1 MRIIRKTPLAKNR
14 KLGISAFVLP
24 VLLATVFLLPGC
36 NMFNKPLSDFLEY
49 WTDVAQISR
58 HSFDGSYPE
67 TDGLTNLPAG
77 ADRVITCY
85 VINPQNYVL
94 TPSATFAS
102 GSLTQGSDYS
112 IEQDASDRTVL
123 CLTLKDSYLQS
134 LDGTGTGISP
144 TVSITEPNSGR
155 NFGSYSVPLRVNS
168 APDGVKSPV
177 VLRSGSSPETYILCF
192 NMPDATK
199 ANGDIETISV
209 DGNSFNRTY
218 TVDMQNGTISGTGT
232 IYTTKNAS
240 WQPVV
245 NGAADFIG
253 DESNRFVG
261 INTGIPLSGDT
272 VSFTVTTHDSYGLST
287 SVEAGATA
295 SKLELP
301 TSNPSSGSIL
311 QVGNSVTIRHPA
323 SSGVNRTL
331 DVHVT
336 DGNLS
341 NVDIQTGNSDVTVTF
356 KASGTYTLS
365 AVAKMTG
372 AADSEEVTF
381 TYTVRASAVYV
392 SEDGDDGASGT
403 EDKPVE
409 TLQRAI
415 KLLDEAQFTKGEI
428 VVTGTVATEE
438 VIISTSDGTTGSVT
452 TLMVRGGAAGAKL
465 ENTDGR
471 VFTIGTGGT
480 LTLGENI
487 TLTGTVTDD
496 KGGAVYVDGGT
507 FTMERGSKITG
518 SSATDNGGA
527 VYVAGGGEFN
537 MNDGS
542 KITGSSATDTMSYG
556 GAVFIF
562 NGTFNMN
569 GGVIGGTGDEKN
581 TAVCGGGVYV
591 FTDGIFNM
599 SGNAQIQGNEAT
611 GKGTIDGGGGVYVI
625 NGGNF
630 TMSGGTIGG
639 DGENDANTAQYGGG
653 VFVSSKGTFNMS
665 GTATIKGNN
674 SSTHGGG
681 VYVGSTGTFTV
692 GGTPIITDNTANS
705 NDNNNDNN
713 NVYLYSGKTIT
724 IGDDFTGGSIGV
736 MAAAMCEGTAVQIT
750 DKNVNNAASIF
761 TSDVE
766 GYRIEENVNVSSG
779 GTAVFLSDT
788 ETSYS
793 TGGNGGVSLGDFN
806 DAFKAIEST
815 GGDITVFK
823 PVEITEPT
831 TIFPSSGVTIDIT
844 ASGATTVFDVQDG
857 GSLTLVGEDSGT
869 VIIKGDQSVSYENDK
884 DYSLINV
891 SGGMMSIGKNTE
903 IRDNKAGR
911 GVTVTDGMLIMTG
924 GSITENGGGKADGG
938 GVFVS
943 GPTASFEMSGG
954 EISKNSPKGGGS
966 NRQGGGVCVYGGA
979 VFTLS
984 RDAVIC
990 GNSAQDGGAVCVKD
1004 GPSEDKKSTFNMKGG
1019 TIRDNNSVGAGA
1031 VYIRAATA
1039 IMNMTG
1045 GIITDNTATLSGFAG
1060 GIYIQNGTFDG
1071 TGAQNASVTG
1081 NTIGG
1086 GKSKDISKT
1095 DSSIYIQG
1103 TVEVG
1108 YGPSITP

>member
-123 CLTLKDSYLQS
+123 RLTLNDSYLQS

-336 DGNLS
+336 DGNSS
-341 NVDIQTGNSDVTVTF
+341 NVNIQTGNSDVTVTF

-415 KLLDEAQFTKGEI
+415 KLLDEAQFTEGEI

-438 VIISTSDGTTGSVT
+438 VIISTLNGTTGSVT

-471 VFTIGTGGT
+471 VFTIGTGGI

-487 TLTGTVTDD
+487 TLTGINDNDT
-496 KGGAVYVDGGT
+496 GGAVYITDDGNVTMGSGSKITRSTASLGGGVYVNGGT
-507 FTMERGSKITG
+507 FTMESGSEITG
-518 SSATDNGGA
+518 STASLGGGVYVSTGGTFTMKGGTILGQGNKKEIYSANTFIMTGSPTITDCTVTLEQGAHIDVQGLSTDAALTNLQISPAAYTAGEVLLEHATDIAICKKFVLDSPPADGIWWIGPENGNGVLKTIEGTYDESTNTITVPTMPGSKDELQNTVNGSAESGVKVEITGDGNVTVDSTVSVPGGADVAIKPGSGSVNINAPGDTTAFNVSGGELTLGGGGGTVTVDGGEETDRNGSKSLITVGTGGTLNITTGATIQNNKMSSGNGGGIAVSGGGTVNMDGGSIVGCESNTRAGGIYITGTGSSFVMSSGSISSCYQHSSSSGDGGGAVGVYDGGSFTLKGDAQILGNQARRGGGVMVWSASFTMDGGVIGGSSEAEGNIAWGSSSDFGGGA
-527 VYVAGGGEFN
+527 VYVRDN
-537 MNDGS
+537 S
-542 KITGSSATDTMSYG
+542 
-556 GAVFIF
+556 
-562 NGTFNMN
+562 TFLL
-569 GGVIGGTGDEKN
+569 KR
-581 TAVCGGGVYV
+581 
-591 FTDGIFNM
+591 
-599 SGNAQIQGNEAT
+599 
-611 GKGTIDGGGGVYVI
+611 GTISQ
-625 NGGNF
+625 NK
-630 TMSGGTIGG
+630 TTRG
-639 DGENDANTAQYGGG
+639 D
-653 VFVSSKGTFNMS
+653 
-665 GTATIKGNN
+665 
-674 SSTHGGG
+674 THGGG
-681 VYVGSTGTFTV
+681 IRVISGTFRYISCTFS
-692 GGTPIITDNTANS
+692 GNTAN
-705 NDNNNDNN
+705 
-713 NVYLYSGKTIT
+713 
-724 IGDDFTGGSIGV
+724 
-736 MAAAMCEGTAVQIT
+736 
-750 DKNVNNAASIF
+750 
-761 TSDVE
+761 
-766 GYRIEENVNVSSG
+766 
-779 GTAVFLSDT
+779 
-788 ETSYS
+788 
-793 TGGNGGVSLGDFN
+793 
-806 DAFKAIEST
+806 
-815 GGDITVFK
+815 
-823 PVEITEPT
+823 
-831 TIFPSSGVTIDIT
+831 
-844 ASGATTVFDVQDG
+844 
-857 GSLTLVGEDSGT
+857 
-869 VIIKGDQSVSYENDK
+869 
-884 DYSLINV
+884 
-891 SGGMMSIGKNTE
+891 
-903 IRDNKAGR
+903 GR
-911 GVTVTDGMLIMTG
+911 GPDVFINAGVLYAT
-924 GSITENGGGKADGG
+924 TENGTPQAL
-938 GVFVS
+938 
-943 GPTASFEMSGG
+943 PANIE
-954 EISKNSPKGGGS
+954 
-966 NRQGGGVCVYGGA
+966 
-979 VFTLS
+979 
-984 RDAVIC
+984 
-990 GNSAQDGGAVCVKD
+990 
-1004 GPSEDKKSTFNMKGG
+1004 
-1019 TIRDNNSVGAGA
+1019 SV
-1031 VYIRAATA
+1031 
-1039 IMNMTG
+1039 
-1045 GIITDNTATLSGFAG
+1045 DDL
-1060 GIYIQNGTFDG
+1060 
-1071 TGAQNASVTG
+1071 
-1081 NTIGG
+1081 
-1086 GKSKDISKT
+1086 
-1095 DSSIYIQG
+1095 
-1103 TVEVG
+1103 
-1108 YGPSITP
+1108 

>member
-14 KLGISAFVLP
+14 KLGISTFVLP

-123 CLTLKDSYLQS
+123 RLTLNDSYLQS

-415 KLLDEAQFTKGEI
+415 KLLDEAQFTEGEI
-428 VVTGTVATEE
+428 VVTGTVQTGE
-438 VIISTSDGTTGSVT
+438 VKIDTSDGTTESLK
-452 TLMVRGGAAGAKL
+452 TLTVRGSTDGGTL
-465 ENTDGR
+465 ENKNGR
-471 VFTIGTGGT
+471 VFTIGSGGS

-487 TLTGTVTDD
+487 TLTGINDNDT
-496 KGGAVYVDGGT
+496 GGAVYITDGGNVTMGSGSEITGSTASLGGGVYVSTGGT
-507 FTMERGSKITG
+507 FTMESGSEITG
-518 SSATDNGGA
+518 
-527 VYVAGGGEFN
+527 
-537 MNDGS
+537 
-542 KITGSSATDTMSYG
+542 
-556 GAVFIF
+556 
-562 NGTFNMN
+562 
-569 GGVIGGTGDEKN
+569 N
-581 TAVCGGGVYV
+581 TASLGGGVYV
-591 FTDGIFNM
+591 DSNGEFTMEGGTIGGTEAN
-599 SGNAQIQGNEAT
+599 SANEA
-611 GKGTIDGGGGVYVI
+611 DLGGGVYV
-625 NGGNF
+625 N
-630 TMSGGTIGG
+630 
-639 DGENDANTAQYGGG
+639 
-653 VFVSSKGTFNMS
+653 
-665 GTATIKGNN
+665 
-674 SSTHGGG
+674 
-681 VYVGSTGTFTV
+681 GTFTV
-692 GGTPIITDNTANS
+692 NGNGTPVITGNSSNTATNG
-705 NDNNNDNN
+705 N
-713 NVYLYSGKTIT
+713 NVYLPSGKTIT
-724 IGDDFTGGSIGV
+724 IGVDGLTGGEIGV
-736 MAAAMCEGTAVQIT
+736 TVGNMNNDTKILSAVQS
-750 DKNVNNAASIF
+750 AEQCRIF
-761 TSDVE
+761 KLSEAIQEKTIW
-766 GYRIEENVNVSSG
+766 RIEYNSEGSSG
-779 GTAVFLSDT
+779 ILKSTTATSVNGNVATVSDAISN
-788 ETSYS
+788 EDLQDWMEASA
-793 TGGNGGVSLGDFN
+793 GAGV
-806 DAFKAIEST
+806 E
-815 GGDITVFK
+815 
-823 PVEITEPT
+823 VEITGGMDIDINSTVSVPD
-831 TIFPSSGVTIDIT
+831 GANVTIKPDTGSTVNIN
-844 ASGATTVFDVQDG
+844 ADGATTVFDVQDG
-857 GSLTLVGEDSGT
+857 GSLTLGGGDGVVNVTGDPTASSPASAEDEKTLVNISCGGT
-869 VIIKGDQSVSYENDK
+869 VTIA
-884 DYSLINV
+884 
-891 SGGMMSIGKNTE
+891 
-903 IRDNKAGR
+903 DNANIQNNQAGR
-911 GVTVTDGMLIMTG
+911 GVTVTDGKLIMTG
-924 GSITENGGGKADGG
+924 GSIKGNTGGYYYGS
-938 GVFVS
+938 GVYVS
-943 GPTASFEMSGG
+943 GQDASFEMSGG
-954 EISKNSPKGGGS
+954 EISNNQLILGKKEFRQGTGVLVCNGATFTLSNNGKIIDNRGYEGVGVCVKETASFTMNGGEISGNKGDGTSGGVYLVSSSIMNMNGGTIKNNSANDVGVHTG
-966 NRQGGGVCVYGGA
+966 GGGVFIGSGCTFTGSSDPNTTASITGNTGNTVNGTKVDVY
-979 VFTLS
+979 V
-984 RDAVIC
+984 
-990 GNSAQDGGAVCVKD
+990 QDGGNYNK
-1004 GPSEDKKSTFNMKGG
+1004 
-1019 TIRDNNSVGAGA
+1019 
-1031 VYIRAATA
+1031 
-1039 IMNMTG
+1039 
-1045 GIITDNTATLSGFAG
+1045 
-1060 GIYIQNGTFDG
+1060 
-1071 TGAQNASVTG
+1071 
-1081 NTIGG
+1081 
-1086 GKSKDISKT
+1086 
-1095 DSSIYIQG
+1095 G
-1103 TVEVG
+1103 TVEVDVKK
-1108 YGPSITP
+1108 P

>member
-123 CLTLKDSYLQS
+123 RLTLKDSYLQS

-336 DGNLS
+336 DGNSS
-341 NVDIQTGNSDVTVTF
+341 NVNIQTGNSDVTVTF
-356 KASGTYTLS
+356 NASGTYTLS

-415 KLLDEAQFTKGEI
+415 KLLDEAQFTEGEI

-438 VIISTSDGTTGSVT
+438 VIISTLNGTTGSVT
-452 TLMVRGGAAGAKL
+452 TLVVRGGAAGAKL

-480 LTLGENI
+480 LTLGGNI
-487 TLTGTVTDD
+487 TLTGINDNDT
-496 KGGAVYVDGGT
+496 GGAVYITDGGNV
-507 FTMERGSKITG
+507 TMESGSEITR
-518 SSATDNGGA
+518 S
-527 VYVAGGGEFN
+527 
-537 MNDGS
+537 
-542 KITGSSATDTMSYG
+542 
-556 GAVFIF
+556 
-562 NGTFNMN
+562 
-569 GGVIGGTGDEKN
+569 
-581 TAVCGGGVYV
+581 TASLGGGVYV
-591 FTDGIFNM
+591 
-599 SGNAQIQGNEAT
+599 ST
-611 GKGTIDGGGGVYVI
+611 GGT
-625 NGGNF
+625 F
-630 TMSGGTIGG
+630 TMSGGTIGK
-639 DGENDANTAQYGGG
+639 NDATNGGG
-653 VFVSSKGTFNMS
+653 D
-665 GTATIKGNN
+665 
-674 SSTHGGG
+674 
-681 VYVGSTGTFTV
+681 VYMDGGTFTMK
-692 GGTPIITDNTANS
+692 GGKILGQGSKFLTEIYSANTFAITGNPTITDCTVTLEQGAHIDVNGLNASDLS
-705 NDNNNDNN
+705 NVQLNLPDDYYQKNAVLLENAVSKDICDKFTLDNPPSNGVWWIGLDDSKTNGILRYINGTLSSDDSTVTVTTPPTDNAGLQDLVNDS
-713 NVYLYSGKTIT
+713 V
-724 IGDDFTGGSIGV
+724 DGGY
-736 MAAAMCEGTAVQIT
+736 
-750 DKNVNNAASIF
+750 K
-761 TSDVE
+761 
-766 GYRIEENVNVSSG
+766 
-779 GTAVFLSDT
+779 
-788 ETSYS
+788 
-793 TGGNGGVSLGDFN
+793 
-806 DAFKAIEST
+806 
-815 GGDITVFK
+815 
-823 PVEITEPT
+823 VEIT
-831 TIFPSSGVTIDIT
+831 GGGNVTVDST
-844 ASGATTVFDVQDG
+844 VSVPGGADVAIKPGNGNTVNINADGETTVFDVQEG
-857 GSLTLVGEDSGT
+857 G
-869 VIIKGDQSVSYENDK
+869 
-884 DYSLINV
+884 
-891 SGGMMSIGKNTE
+891 
-903 IRDNKAGR
+903 
-911 GVTVTDGMLIMTG
+911 
-924 GSITENGGGKADGG
+924 
-938 GVFVS
+938 
-943 GPTASFEMSGG
+943 
-954 EISKNSPKGGGS
+954 
-966 NRQGGGVCVYGGA
+966 
-979 VFTLS
+979 
-984 RDAVIC
+984 
-990 GNSAQDGGAVCVKD
+990 
-1004 GPSEDKKSTFNMKGG
+1004 
-1019 TIRDNNSVGAGA
+1019 
-1031 VYIRAATA
+1031 RAAA
-1039 IMNMTG
+1039 
-1045 GIITDNTATLSGFAG
+1045 
-1060 GIYIQNGTFDG
+1060 
-1071 TGAQNASVTG
+1071 
-1081 NTIGG
+1081 
-1086 GKSKDISKT
+1086 
-1095 DSSIYIQG
+1095 
-1103 TVEVG
+1103 
-1108 YGPSITP
+1108 

>member
-1 MRIIRKTPLAKNR
+1 
-14 KLGISAFVLP
+14 
-24 VLLATVFLLPGC
+24 
-36 NMFNKPLSDFLEY
+36 MFNKPLSDFLEY

-123 CLTLKDSYLQS
+123 RLTLNDSYLQS

-336 DGNLS
+336 DGNSS
-341 NVDIQTGNSDVTVTF
+341 NVNIQTGNSDVTVTF

-415 KLLDEAQFTKGEI
+415 KLLDEAQFTEGEI

-438 VIISTSDGTTGSVT
+438 VIISTLNGTTGSVT

-487 TLTGTVTDD
+487 TLTGINDNDT
-496 KGGAVYVDGGT
+496 GGAVYITDDGNVTMGSGSKITRSTASLGGGVYVNGGT
-507 FTMERGSKITG
+507 FTMESGSEITG
-518 SSATDNGGA
+518 S
-527 VYVAGGGEFN
+527 
-537 MNDGS
+537 
-542 KITGSSATDTMSYG
+542 
-556 GAVFIF
+556 
-562 NGTFNMN
+562 
-569 GGVIGGTGDEKN
+569 
-581 TAVCGGGVYV
+581 TASLGGGVYV
-591 FTDGIFNM
+591 
-599 SGNAQIQGNEAT
+599 ST
-611 GKGTIDGGGGVYVI
+611 GGT
-625 NGGNF
+625 F
-630 TMSGGTIGG
+630 TMKGGTIQG
-639 DGENDANTAQYGGG
+639 Q
-653 VFVSSKGTFNMS
+653 
-665 GTATIKGNN
+665 GNKKEIY
-674 SSTHGGG
+674 SAK
-681 VYVGSTGTFTV
+681 TFTITGKPTITKCTITLEQGAYIDV
-692 GGTPIITDNTANS
+692 NGLNASDLSNVQLNLPDDFYTENAVLLENAGTKDICGKFSLGNPPPTGVWWIGPENGNG
-705 NDNNNDNN
+705 
-713 NVYLYSGKTIT
+713 VLKTI
-724 IGDDFTGGSIGV
+724 
-736 MAAAMCEGTAVQIT
+736 EGTY
-750 DKNVNNAASIF
+750 D
-761 TSDVE
+761 
-766 GYRIEENVNVSSG
+766 
-779 GTAVFLSDT
+779 
-788 ETSYS
+788 
-793 TGGNGGVSLGDFN
+793 
-806 DAFKAIEST
+806 EST
-815 GGDITVFK
+815 NTITVPTMPGTK
-823 PVEITEPT
+823 DELQNTVNGSAESGVKVEITGGG
-831 TIFPSSGVTIDIT
+831 TITVDSTVSVPDGADVAIKPASGSSVDIT
-844 ASGATTVFDVQDG
+844 ASGKTTVFDVQAG
-857 GSLTLVGEDSGT
+857 GTLTLGGDDGVVAIIGDPGEQSPVYNDDSPL
-869 VIIKGDQSVSYENDK
+869 IK
-884 DYSLINV
+884 V
-891 SGGMMSIGKNTE
+891 SGGGTVDIGKNTE
-903 IRDNKAGR
+903 IKDNNAGR
-911 GVTVTDGMLIMTG
+911 GVTVSDGGILNMTG
-924 GSITENGGGKADGG
+924 GTISGNSGYNGGG
-938 GVFVS
+938 GVLIYGKNSKF
-943 GPTASFEMSGG
+943 TMSGG
-954 EISKNSPKGGGS
+954 KICDNKLVTNSSDSDP
-966 NRQGGGVCVYGGA
+966 RQGGGVCVFAGA

-984 RDAVIC
+984 GNAEIC
-990 GNSAQDGGAVCVKD
+990 DNSAQDGGAVCVKD
-1004 GPSEDKKSTFNMKGG
+1004 GLPDKKSTFNMYGG
-1019 TIRDNNSVGAGA
+1019 TIRDNSSIGVGA

-1039 IMNMTG
+1039 IMYMTG
-1045 GIITDNTATLSGFAG
+1045 GRITNNTATLSGFAG
-1060 GIYIQNGTFDG
+1060 GIYIQDGTFNG
-1071 TGAQNASVTG
+1071 TGAQNASVTS
-1081 NTIGG
+1081 NKIGG
-1086 GKSKDISKT
+1086 QNGTNNDISKT
-1095 DSSIYIQG
+1095 ESSTYIPG
-1103 TVEVG
+1103 NVTVGVG
-1108 YGPSITP
+1108 P

>member
-123 CLTLKDSYLQS
+123 RLTLNDSYLQS

-177 VLRSGSSPETYILCF
+177 VLLSGSSPETYILCF

-253 DESNRFVG
+253 DENSRFVG
-261 INTGIPLSGDT
+261 IDTGIPLSGDT

-311 QVGNSVTIRHPA
+311 QVGDSVTIRHPA
-323 SSGVNRTL
+323 SSGDNRIL

-336 DGNLS
+336 DGDSS
-341 NVDIQTGNSDVTVTF
+341 NVSIQTGNSDVTVTF

-365 AVAKMTG
+365 AQAKMTG

-381 TYTVRASAVYV
+381 TYTVRAAAVYV
-392 SEDGDDGASGT
+392 SEGGDDINPGT
-403 EDKPVE
+403 EDKPVK
-409 TLQRAI
+409 TLQKAI
-415 KLLDEAQFTKGEI
+415 ELLNEAHFTEGEI
-428 VVTGTVATEE
+428 VVTGAVATGE
-438 VIISTSDGTTGSVT
+438 VTINTLIGATGSVT
-452 TLMVRGGAAGAKL
+452 TLTVRGAAAGAKL

-496 KGGAVYVDGGT
+496 NGGAVYVDGGT

-581 TAVCGGGVYV
+581 TAVCGGGV
-591 FTDGIFNM
+591 
-599 SGNAQIQGNEAT
+599 
-611 GKGTIDGGGGVYVI
+611 
-625 NGGNF
+625 
-630 TMSGGTIGG
+630 
-639 DGENDANTAQYGGG
+639 
-653 VFVSSKGTFNMS
+653 FVSSKGTFNMS

-692 GGTPIITDNTANS
+692 GGTPTITDNTANS
-705 NDNNNDNN
+705 NDNN

-724 IGDDFTGGSIGV
+724 IGDDFTDGSIGV
-736 MAAAMCEGTAVQIT
+736 TAEEMKPGTAVQIT

-761 TSDVE
+761 TSDE
-766 GYRIEENVNVSSG
+766 KGYRIEENVNVSSG

-823 PVEITEPT
+823 TVEITEPT

-844 ASGATTVFDVQDG
+844 ASGATTVFEVQDG
-857 GSLTLVGEDSGT
+857 GSLTLGG
-869 VIIKGDQSVSYENDK
+869 GDGMV
-884 DYSLINV
+884 NV
-891 SGGMMSIGKNTE
+891 SGDPTASSPASAGDEKTLINISSGGTVTIA
-903 IRDNKAGR
+903 DNANIQNNQAGR
-911 GVTVTDGMLIMTG
+911 GVTVTDGKLIMTG
-924 GSITENGGGKADGG
+924 GSIKGNTGGYYYGS
-938 GVFVS
+938 GVYVS
-943 GPTASFEMSGG
+943 GQDASFEMSGG
-954 EISKNSPKGGGS
+954 EISNNQLILGKKEFRQGTGVLVCNGATFTLSNNGKIIDNRGYEGVGVCVKETASFTMNGGEISGNKGDGTSGGVYLVSSSIMNMNGGTIKNNSANDVGVHTG
-966 NRQGGGVCVYGGA
+966 GGGVFIGSGCTFTGSSDPNTTASITGNTGNTVNGTKVDVY
-979 VFTLS
+979 V
-984 RDAVIC
+984 
-990 GNSAQDGGAVCVKD
+990 QDGGNYNK
-1004 GPSEDKKSTFNMKGG
+1004 
-1019 TIRDNNSVGAGA
+1019 
-1031 VYIRAATA
+1031 
-1039 IMNMTG
+1039 
-1045 GIITDNTATLSGFAG
+1045 
-1060 GIYIQNGTFDG
+1060 
-1071 TGAQNASVTG
+1071 
-1081 NTIGG
+1081 
-1086 GKSKDISKT
+1086 
-1095 DSSIYIQG
+1095 G
-1103 TVEVG
+1103 TVEVDVKK
-1108 YGPSITP
+1108 P

>member
-123 CLTLKDSYLQS
+123 RLTLNDSYLQS

-311 QVGNSVTIRHPA
+311 QVGNSVTIRHPV

-336 DGNLS
+336 DGNSS
-341 NVDIQTGNSDVTVTF
+341 NVNIQTGNSDVTVTF

-415 KLLDEAQFTKGEI
+415 KLLDEAQFTEGEI

-438 VIISTSDGTTGSVT
+438 VIISTLNGTTGSVT

-471 VFTIGTGGT
+471 VFTIGTGGI

-487 TLTGTVTDD
+487 TLTGINDNDT
-496 KGGAVYVDGGT
+496 GGAVYITDDGNVTMGSGSKITRSTASLGGGVYVNGGT
-507 FTMERGSKITG
+507 FTMESGSEITG
-518 SSATDNGGA
+518 S
-527 VYVAGGGEFN
+527 
-537 MNDGS
+537 
-542 KITGSSATDTMSYG
+542 
-556 GAVFIF
+556 
-562 NGTFNMN
+562 
-569 GGVIGGTGDEKN
+569 
-581 TAVCGGGVYV
+581 TASLGGGVYV
-591 FTDGIFNM
+591 
-599 SGNAQIQGNEAT
+599 ST
-611 GKGTIDGGGGVYVI
+611 GGT
-625 NGGNF
+625 F
-630 TMSGGTIGG
+630 TMKGGTIQG
-639 DGENDANTAQYGGG
+639 Q
-653 VFVSSKGTFNMS
+653 
-665 GTATIKGNN
+665 GNKKEIY
-674 SSTHGGG
+674 SAK
-681 VYVGSTGTFTV
+681 TFTITGKPTITNCTITLEQGAYIDV
-692 GGTPIITDNTANS
+692 NGLNASDLSNVQLNLPDDFYTENAVLLENAGTKDICGKFSLGNPPPTGVWWIGPENGNG
-705 NDNNNDNN
+705 
-713 NVYLYSGKTIT
+713 VLKTI
-724 IGDDFTGGSIGV
+724 
-736 MAAAMCEGTAVQIT
+736 EGTY
-750 DKNVNNAASIF
+750 D
-761 TSDVE
+761 
-766 GYRIEENVNVSSG
+766 
-779 GTAVFLSDT
+779 
-788 ETSYS
+788 
-793 TGGNGGVSLGDFN
+793 
-806 DAFKAIEST
+806 EST
-815 GGDITVFK
+815 NTITVPTVPGTK
-823 PVEITEPT
+823 DELQNTVNGSAESGVKVEITGGG
-831 TIFPSSGVTIDIT
+831 TITVDSTVSVPG
-844 ASGATTVFDVQDG
+844 GADVAIKPGNGNTVNINADGKTTVFDVQHG
-857 GSLTLVGEDSGT
+857 GILTLGGGGGAVNVSGDPNASPPTDDGEE
-869 VIIKGDQSVSYENDK
+869 I
-884 DYSLINV
+884 SLINIS
-891 SGGMMSIGKNTE
+891 SGGTVTIADNAN
-903 IRDNKAGR
+903 IQNNKAGR
-911 GVTVTDGMLIMTG
+911 GVAVTYGTLIMTG
-924 GSITENGGGKADGG
+924 GSIKDNTGGYNYGS
-938 GVFVS
+938 GVYVS
-943 GPTASFEMSGG
+943 GQNASFEMSGG
-954 EISKNSPKGGGS
+954 EISGNTLKLNSDS
-966 NRQGGGVCVYGGA
+966 LRQGAGVMVCNGATFTLSNKGKIINNTGYEGVGVCVTA
-979 VFTLS
+979 
-984 RDAVIC
+984 R
-990 GNSAQDGGAVCVKD
+990 
-1004 GPSEDKKSTFNMKGG
+1004 STFNMEGG
-1019 TIRDNNSVGAGA
+1019 EISGNYGTGTSGG
-1031 VYIRAATA
+1031 VYVHGGV
-1039 IMNMTG
+1039 MNMTG
-1045 GIITDNTATLSGFAG
+1045 GVICDNKCEMPGAG
-1060 GIYIQNGTFDG
+1060 GVYIESTFNGAKDAVNAEIRDNYCSWNGSNGTGKDVYVKSGGVFEQGNVTVGDG
-1071 TGAQNASVTG
+1071 
-1081 NTIGG
+1081 
-1086 GKSKDISKT
+1086 
-1095 DSSIYIQG
+1095 
-1103 TVEVG
+1103 
-1108 YGPSITP
+1108 P

>member
-123 CLTLKDSYLQS
+123 RLTLNDSYLQS

-261 INTGIPLSGDT
+261 IDTGIPLSGDT

-311 QVGNSVTIRHPA
+311 KVGNSVTIRHPA

-336 DGNLS
+336 DGGED
-341 NVDIQTGNSDVTVTF
+341 NVTIVEGTPNAPEVTVTF
-356 KASGTYTLS
+356 NATGTYTLS

-415 KLLDEAQFTKGEI
+415 KLLDEAQFTEGEI

-438 VIISTSDGTTGSVT
+438 VIINTLNGTTGSVT

-487 TLTGTVTDD
+487 TLTGINDNDT
-496 KGGAVYVDGGT
+496 GGAVYITDGGNVTMESGSEITRSTASLGGGVYVSTGGT
-507 FTMERGSKITG
+507 FTMESGSEITG
-518 SSATDNGGA
+518 S
-527 VYVAGGGEFN
+527 
-537 MNDGS
+537 
-542 KITGSSATDTMSYG
+542 
-556 GAVFIF
+556 
-562 NGTFNMN
+562 
-569 GGVIGGTGDEKN
+569 
-581 TAVCGGGVYV
+581 TASLGGGVYV
-591 FTDGIFNM
+591 D
-599 SGNAQIQGNEAT
+599 S
-611 GKGTIDGGGGVYVI
+611 
-625 NGGNF
+625 NGEF
-630 TMSGGTIGG
+630 TMEGGTIGG
-639 DGENDANTAQYGGG
+639 TEANSANEADLGGG

-681 VYVGSTGTFTV
+681 VYFTGDGTFTV
-692 GGTPIITDNTANS
+692 SGRPDITENILDDSST
-705 NDNNNDNN
+705 N
-713 NVYLYSGKTIT
+713 NVTLADGKVIT
-724 IGDDFTGGSIGV
+724 IGSLTGGSIGV
-736 MAAAMCEGTAVQIT
+736 TAAAMVEGKAVQIT

-766 GYRIEENVNVSSG
+766 GYRIVGNVEVGETGS
-779 GTAVFLSDT
+779 TAVFLSDK

-793 TGGNGGVSLGDFN
+793 TDENGGVSLGDFEEVL
-806 DAFKAIEST
+806 AAIKIT

-823 PVEITEPT
+823 PVKIAGDNDM
-831 TIFPSSGVTIDIT
+831 TISTSTGAKINIT
-844 ASGATTVFDVQDG
+844 ASGETTVFDVQAG
-857 GSLTLVGEDSGT
+857 GSLTLGGENSGS
-869 VIIKGDQSVSYENDK
+869 VIITGDSSVGNPYNFDG
-884 DYSLINV
+884 DYSLITV
-891 SGGMMSIGKNTE
+891 SGGTVNIGENTE
-903 IRDNKAGR
+903 IKDNKAGR
-911 GVTVTDGMLIMTG
+911 GVNVTSGNLYMTG
-924 GSITENGGGKADGG
+924 GTISGNTGNTNGGGVLVNG
-938 GVFVS
+938 
-943 GPTASFEMSGG
+943 ASSNFIMSGG
-954 EISKNSPKGGGS
+954 EICNNKLEKNSTSDP
-966 NRQGGGVCVYGGA
+966 RQGGGVRVSGGA
-979 VFTLS
+979 TFTLEGDGKIYS
-984 RDAVIC
+984 NEAR
-990 GNSAQDGGAVCVKD
+990 DGGGVGVD
-1004 GPSEDKKSTFNMKGG
+1004 GSESTFIMKGG
-1019 TIRDNNSVGAGA
+1019 EIYENVATSYTFGGG
-1031 VYIRAATA
+1031 VYVQSSGK
-1039 IMNMTG
+1039 MYMSG
-1045 GIITDNTATLSGFAG
+1045 GKIYSNRTSGVYLSGSS
-1060 GIYIQNGTFDG
+1060 TFVGSSDADASISTH
-1071 TGAQNASVTG
+1071 TG
-1081 NTIGG
+1081 
-1086 GKSKDISKT
+1086 KDISYREGATVNLGNVKT
-1095 DSSIYIQG
+1095 ENPI
-1103 TVEVG
+1103 
-1108 YGPSITP
+1108 

>member
-1 MRIIRKTPLAKNR
+1 
-14 KLGISAFVLP
+14 
-24 VLLATVFLLPGC
+24 
-36 NMFNKPLSDFLEY
+36 
-49 WTDVAQISR
+49 
-58 HSFDGSYPE
+58 
-67 TDGLTNLPAG
+67 
-77 ADRVITCY
+77 
-85 VINPQNYVL
+85 
-94 TPSATFAS
+94 
-102 GSLTQGSDYS
+102 
-112 IEQDASDRTVL
+112 
-123 CLTLKDSYLQS
+123 
-134 LDGTGTGISP
+134 
-144 TVSITEPNSGR
+144 
-155 NFGSYSVPLRVNS
+155 
-168 APDGVKSPV
+168 
-177 VLRSGSSPETYILCF
+177 
-192 NMPDATK
+192 MPDATK

-336 DGNLS
+336 DGNSS
-341 NVDIQTGNSDVTVTF
+341 NVNIQTGNSDVTVTF

-415 KLLDEAQFTKGEI
+415 KLLDEAQFTEGEI

-438 VIISTSDGTTGSVT
+438 VIISTLNGTTGSVT
-452 TLMVRGGAAGAKL
+452 TLMVRGAAAGAKL

-496 KGGAVYVDGGT
+496 NGGAVYVDGGT

-581 TAVCGGGVYV
+581 TAVCGGGV
-591 FTDGIFNM
+591 
-599 SGNAQIQGNEAT
+599 
-611 GKGTIDGGGGVYVI
+611 
-625 NGGNF
+625 
-630 TMSGGTIGG
+630 
-639 DGENDANTAQYGGG
+639 
-653 VFVSSKGTFNMS
+653 FVSSKGTFNMS

-692 GGTPIITDNTANS
+692 GGTPTITDNTANS
-705 NDNNNDNN
+705 NDNN

-724 IGDDFTGGSIGV
+724 IGDDFTDGSIGV
-736 MAAAMCEGTAVQIT
+736 TAEEMKPGTAVQIT

-761 TSDVE
+761 TSDE
-766 GYRIEENVNVSSG
+766 KGYRIEENVNVSSG

-823 PVEITEPT
+823 TVEITEPT

-844 ASGATTVFDVQDG
+844 ASGATTVFEVQDG
-857 GSLTLVGEDSGT
+857 GSLTLGG
-869 VIIKGDQSVSYENDK
+869 GDGMV
-884 DYSLINV
+884 NV
-891 SGGMMSIGKNTE
+891 SGDPTASSPASAGDEKTLINISSGGTVTIA
-903 IRDNKAGR
+903 DNANIQNNQAGR
-911 GVTVTDGMLIMTG
+911 GVTVTDGKLIMTG
-924 GSITENGGGKADGG
+924 GSIKGNTGGYYYGS
-938 GVFVS
+938 GVYVS
-943 GPTASFEMSGG
+943 GQDASFEMSGG
-954 EISKNSPKGGGS
+954 EISNNQLILGKKEFRQGTGVLVCNGATFTLSNNGKIIDNRGYEGVGVCVKETASFTMNGGEISGNKGDGTSGGVYLVSSSIMNMNGGTIKNNSANDVGVHTG
-966 NRQGGGVCVYGGA
+966 GGGVFIGSGCTFTGSSDPNTTASITGNTGNTGNGTKVDVY
-979 VFTLS
+979 V
-984 RDAVIC
+984 
-990 GNSAQDGGAVCVKD
+990 QDGGNYNK
-1004 GPSEDKKSTFNMKGG
+1004 
-1019 TIRDNNSVGAGA
+1019 
-1031 VYIRAATA
+1031 
-1039 IMNMTG
+1039 
-1045 GIITDNTATLSGFAG
+1045 
-1060 GIYIQNGTFDG
+1060 
-1071 TGAQNASVTG
+1071 
-1081 NTIGG
+1081 
-1086 GKSKDISKT
+1086 
-1095 DSSIYIQG
+1095 G
-1103 TVEVG
+1103 TVEVDVKK
-1108 YGPSITP
+1108 P

>member
-1 MRIIRKTPLAKNR
+1 MRIIRKTPLAKKR

-336 DGNLS
+336 DGNSS
-341 NVDIQTGNSDVTVTF
+341 NVNIQTGNSDVTVTF
-356 KASGTYTLS
+356 NASGTYTLS

-415 KLLDEAQFTKGEI
+415 KLLDEAQFTEGEI

-438 VIISTSDGTTGSVT
+438 VIISTLNGTTGSVT
-452 TLMVRGGAAGAKL
+452 TLVVRGGAAGAKL

-487 TLTGTVTDD
+487 TLTGINDNDT
-496 KGGAVYVDGGT
+496 GGAVYITDGGNV
-507 FTMERGSKITG
+507 TMESGSEITR
-518 SSATDNGGA
+518 S
-527 VYVAGGGEFN
+527 
-537 MNDGS
+537 
-542 KITGSSATDTMSYG
+542 
-556 GAVFIF
+556 
-562 NGTFNMN
+562 
-569 GGVIGGTGDEKN
+569 
-581 TAVCGGGVYV
+581 TASLGGGVYV
-591 FTDGIFNM
+591 
-599 SGNAQIQGNEAT
+599 ST
-611 GKGTIDGGGGVYVI
+611 GGT
-625 NGGNF
+625 F
-630 TMSGGTIGG
+630 TMSGGTIGK
-639 DGENDANTAQYGGG
+639 NDATNGGG
-653 VFVSSKGTFNMS
+653 D
-665 GTATIKGNN
+665 
-674 SSTHGGG
+674 
-681 VYVGSTGTFTV
+681 VYMDGGTFTIS
-692 GGTPIITDNTANS
+692 GGKILGQGSKFLTEIYSAITNLQISPAAYTAGEVLLEHAT
-705 NDNNNDNN
+705 DIAICKKFG
-713 NVYLYSGKTIT
+713 LYSPPADGIWWIGPENGNGVLKTIEGTYDESTKTIT
-724 IGDDFTGGSIGV
+724 VPTMPGSKDELQNTVNGSAESGV
-736 MAAAMCEGTAVQIT
+736 
-750 DKNVNNAASIF
+750 K
-761 TSDVE
+761 
-766 GYRIEENVNVSSG
+766 
-779 GTAVFLSDT
+779 
-788 ETSYS
+788 
-793 TGGNGGVSLGDFN
+793 
-806 DAFKAIEST
+806 
-815 GGDITVFK
+815 
-823 PVEITEPT
+823 VEIT
-831 TIFPSSGVTIDIT
+831 GGGNVTVDST
-844 ASGATTVFDVQDG
+844 VSVPGGADVAIKPGNGNTVNINADGETTVFDVQEG
-857 GSLTLVGEDSGT
+857 GSLTLGGGYGVVNVSGDPNASSPT
-869 VIIKGDQSVSYENDK
+869 ADGKEI
-884 DYSLINV
+884 SLINI
-891 SGGMMSIGKNTE
+891 SRGGTVTIA
-903 IRDNKAGR
+903 DNANIQNNRAGR
-911 GVTVTDGMLIMTG
+911 GVTVADGKLIMTG
-924 GSITENGGGKADGG
+924 GSIKDNTGGYNYGS
-938 GVFVS
+938 GVYVS
-943 GPTASFEMSGG
+943 GQNASFEMSGG
-954 EISKNSPKGGGS
+954 EISGNTLKLNSDS
-966 NRQGGGVCVYGGA
+966 LRQGAGVMVCNGATFTLSNKGKIINNTGYEGVGVCVTA
-979 VFTLS
+979 
-984 RDAVIC
+984 R
-990 GNSAQDGGAVCVKD
+990 
-1004 GPSEDKKSTFNMKGG
+1004 STFNMEGG
-1019 TIRDNNSVGAGA
+1019 EISGNYGTGTSGG
-1031 VYIRAATA
+1031 VYVHGGV
-1039 IMNMTG
+1039 MNMTG
-1045 GIITDNTATLSGFAG
+1045 GVICDNKCEMPGAG
-1060 GIYIQNGTFDG
+1060 GVYIESTFNGAKDAVNAEIRDNYCSWNG
-1071 TGAQNASVTG
+1071 SNRTGKDVYVKS
-1081 NTIGG
+1081 GG
-1086 GKSKDISKT
+1086 VFE
-1095 DSSIYIQG
+1095 QG
-1103 TVEVG
+1103 TVDVRVG
-1108 YGPSITP
+1108 P

>member
-1 MRIIRKTPLAKNR
+1 MGKKNI
-14 KLGISAFVLP
+14 KQYLLFVMA
-24 VLLATVFLLPGC
+24 VYVVVITGC
-36 NMFNKPLSDFLEY
+36 GMFNQSVPGFFEY

-123 CLTLKDSYLQS
+123 RLTLNDSYLQS

-336 DGNLS
+336 DGNSS
-341 NVDIQTGNSDVTVTF
+341 NVNIQTGNSDVTVTF

-438 VIISTSDGTTGSVT
+438 VIISTLNGTTGSVT

-507 FTMERGSKITG
+507 FTMESGSEITR
-518 SSATDNGGA
+518 S
-527 VYVAGGGEFN
+527 
-537 MNDGS
+537 
-542 KITGSSATDTMSYG
+542 
-556 GAVFIF
+556 
-562 NGTFNMN
+562 
-569 GGVIGGTGDEKN
+569 
-581 TAVCGGGVYV
+581 TASLGGGVYV
-591 FTDGIFNM
+591 
-599 SGNAQIQGNEAT
+599 ST
-611 GKGTIDGGGGVYVI
+611 GGT
-625 NGGNF
+625 F
-630 TMSGGTIGG
+630 TMSGGTIGK
-639 DGENDANTAQYGGG
+639 NDATNGGG
-653 VFVSSKGTFNMS
+653 D
-665 GTATIKGNN
+665 
-674 SSTHGGG
+674 
-681 VYVGSTGTFTV
+681 VYMDGGTFTIS
-692 GGTPIITDNTANS
+692 GGKILGQGNKKEIYSAKTFAITGNPTIDNCTITLEQNALINVQGLNASALSSVQLNLPDDYYQKNAVLLENAGSKDICDKFTLDNPPTKGVVWWIGLDDSKTNGILRCINGTLSGDDRTVTVTTPPTDNDGLQDLV
-705 NDNNNDNN
+705 NDSAD
-713 NVYLYSGKTIT
+713 
-724 IGDDFTGGSIGV
+724 GGY
-736 MAAAMCEGTAVQIT
+736 
-750 DKNVNNAASIF
+750 K
-761 TSDVE
+761 
-766 GYRIEENVNVSSG
+766 
-779 GTAVFLSDT
+779 
-788 ETSYS
+788 
-793 TGGNGGVSLGDFN
+793 
-806 DAFKAIEST
+806 
-815 GGDITVFK
+815 
-823 PVEITEPT
+823 VEITGGG
-831 TIFPSSGVTIDIT
+831 TITVNNTVSVPSGADVAIKPDPDNTVDIT

-857 GSLTLVGEDSGT
+857 GSLTLGGGYGVVNVSGDPNASSPT
-869 VIIKGDQSVSYENDK
+869 ADGKEI
-884 DYSLINV
+884 SLINI
-891 SGGMMSIGKNTE
+891 SRGGTVTIA
-903 IRDNKAGR
+903 DNANIQNNRAGR
-911 GVTVTDGMLIMTG
+911 GVAVTYGTLIMTG
-924 GSITENGGGKADGG
+924 GSIKDNTGGYNYGS
-938 GVFVS
+938 GVYVS
-943 GPTASFEMSGG
+943 GQNASFEMSGG
-954 EISKNSPKGGGS
+954 EISGNTLKLNSDS
-966 NRQGGGVCVYGGA
+966 LRQGAGVMVCNGATFTLSNKGKIINNTGYEGVGVCV
-979 VFTLS
+979 T
-984 RDAVIC
+984 
-990 GNSAQDGGAVCVKD
+990 AQ
-1004 GPSEDKKSTFNMKGG
+1004 STFNMEGG
-1019 TIRDNNSVGAGA
+1019 EISGNYGTGTSGG
-1031 VYIRAATA
+1031 VYVHGGV
-1039 IMNMTG
+1039 MNMTG
-1045 GIITDNTATLSGFAG
+1045 GVICDNKCEMPGAG
-1060 GIYIQNGTFDG
+1060 GVYIESTFNGAKDAVNAEIRDNYCSWNGSNGTGKDVYVKSGGVFEQG
-1071 TGAQNASVTG
+1071 NVT
-1081 NTIGG
+1081 
-1086 GKSKDISKT
+1086 
-1095 DSSIYIQG
+1095 
-1103 TVEVG
+1103 VG
-1108 YGPSITP
+1108 VGP

>member
-123 CLTLKDSYLQS
+123 RLTLKDSYLQS

-272 VSFTVTTHDSYGLST
+272 VSFTVTTNDSYGLST

-336 DGNLS
+336 DGNS
-341 NVDIQTGNSDVTVTF
+341 YNVNIQTGNSDVTVTF

-415 KLLDEAQFTKGEI
+415 KLLDEAQFTEGEI
-428 VVTGTVATEE
+428 VVTGTVQTGE
-438 VIISTSDGTTGSVT
+438 VKIDTSDGTTESLK
-452 TLMVRGGAAGAKL
+452 TLTVRGSTDGGTL
-465 ENTDGR
+465 ENKNGR
-471 VFTIGTGGT
+471 VFTIGSGGS

-736 MAAAMCEGTAVQIT
+736 TAAAMCEGTAVQIT

-766 GYRIEENVNVSSG
+766 SYRIEENVNVSSG

-806 DAFKAIEST
+806 DAFNAIEST

-844 ASGATTVFDVQDG
+844 ASGETTVFDVQEG
-857 GSLTLVGEDSGT
+857 GSLTLGGGYGVVNVSGDPNASSPT
-869 VIIKGDQSVSYENDK
+869 ADGKEI
-884 DYSLINV
+884 SLINI
-891 SGGMMSIGKNTE
+891 SRGGTVTIA
-903 IRDNKAGR
+903 DNANIQNNRAGR
-911 GVTVTDGMLIMTG
+911 GVTVADGKLIMTG
-924 GSITENGGGKADGG
+924 GSIKDNTGGYNYGS
-938 GVFVS
+938 GVYVS
-943 GPTASFEMSGG
+943 GQNASFEMSGG
-954 EISKNSPKGGGS
+954 EISGNTLKLNSDS
-966 NRQGGGVCVYGGA
+966 LRQGAGVMVCNGA
-979 VFTLS
+979 KFTLS
-984 RDAVIC
+984 DSGKIT
-990 GNSAQDGGAVCVKD
+990 GNSGYEGVGVTVS
-1004 GPSEDKKSTFNMKGG
+1004 GSTFNMNGG
-1019 TIRDNNSVGAGA
+1019 EISDNNGSGTSGGVYLISGSTMNMNGGQITSNKAAKTFKDGGAGG
-1031 VYIRAATA
+1031 VFIGLSCTFTGSTDPDTTA
-1039 IMNMTG
+1039 
-1045 GIITDNTATLSGFAG
+1045 
-1060 GIYIQNGTFDG
+1060 
-1071 TGAQNASVTG
+1071 
-1081 NTIGG
+1081 
-1086 GKSKDISKT
+1086 
-1095 DSSIYIQG
+1095 
-1103 TVEVG
+1103 
-1108 YGPSITP
+1108 SITENYVANTNVDVYVQDGGNYNKGYVQVDAKKP

>member
-1 MRIIRKTPLAKNR
+1 
-14 KLGISAFVLP
+14 
-24 VLLATVFLLPGC
+24 
-36 NMFNKPLSDFLEY
+36 MFNKPLSDFLEY

-123 CLTLKDSYLQS
+123 RLTLNDSYLQS

-336 DGNLS
+336 DGNSS
-341 NVDIQTGNSDVTVTF
+341 NVNIQTGNSDVTVTF

-415 KLLDEAQFTKGEI
+415 KLLDEAQFTEGEI

-438 VIISTSDGTTGSVT
+438 VIISTLNGTTGSVT
-452 TLMVRGGAAGAKL
+452 TLMVRGAAAGAKL

-496 KGGAVYVDGGT
+496 NGGAVYVDGGT

-581 TAVCGGGVYV
+581 TAVCGGGV
-591 FTDGIFNM
+591 
-599 SGNAQIQGNEAT
+599 
-611 GKGTIDGGGGVYVI
+611 
-625 NGGNF
+625 
-630 TMSGGTIGG
+630 
-639 DGENDANTAQYGGG
+639 
-653 VFVSSKGTFNMS
+653 FVSSKGTFNMS

-692 GGTPIITDNTANS
+692 GGTPTITDNTANS
-705 NDNNNDNN
+705 NDNN

-724 IGDDFTGGSIGV
+724 IGDDFTDGSIGV
-736 MAAAMCEGTAVQIT
+736 TAEEMKPGTAVQIT

-761 TSDVE
+761 TSDE
-766 GYRIEENVNVSSG
+766 KGYRIEENVNVSSG

-823 PVEITEPT
+823 TVEITEPT

-844 ASGATTVFDVQDG
+844 ASGATTVFEVQDG
-857 GSLTLVGEDSGT
+857 GSLTLGG
-869 VIIKGDQSVSYENDK
+869 GDGMV
-884 DYSLINV
+884 NV
-891 SGGMMSIGKNTE
+891 SGDPTASSPASAGDEKTLINISSGGTVTIA
-903 IRDNKAGR
+903 DNANIQNNQAGR
-911 GVTVTDGMLIMTG
+911 GVTVTDGKLIMTG
-924 GSITENGGGKADGG
+924 GSIKGNTGGYYYGS
-938 GVFVS
+938 GVYVS
-943 GPTASFEMSGG
+943 GQDASFEMSGG
-954 EISKNSPKGGGS
+954 EISNNQLILGKKEFRQGTGVLVCNGATFTLSNNGKIIDNRGYEGVGVCVKETASFTMNGGEISGNKGDGTSGGVYLVSSSIMNMNGGTIKNNSANDVGVHTG
-966 NRQGGGVCVYGGA
+966 GGGVFIGSGCTFTGSSDPNTTASITGNTGNTGNGTKVDVY
-979 VFTLS
+979 V
-984 RDAVIC
+984 
-990 GNSAQDGGAVCVKD
+990 QDGGNYNK
-1004 GPSEDKKSTFNMKGG
+1004 
-1019 TIRDNNSVGAGA
+1019 
-1031 VYIRAATA
+1031 
-1039 IMNMTG
+1039 
-1045 GIITDNTATLSGFAG
+1045 
-1060 GIYIQNGTFDG
+1060 
-1071 TGAQNASVTG
+1071 
-1081 NTIGG
+1081 
-1086 GKSKDISKT
+1086 
-1095 DSSIYIQG
+1095 G
-1103 TVEVG
+1103 TVEVDVKK
-1108 YGPSITP
+1108 P

>member
-1 MRIIRKTPLAKNR
+1 
-14 KLGISAFVLP
+14 
-24 VLLATVFLLPGC
+24 
-36 NMFNKPLSDFLEY
+36 MFNKPLSDFLEY

-77 ADRVITCY
+77 VDRVITCY

-123 CLTLKDSYLQS
+123 RLTLKDSYLQS

-155 NFGSYSVPLRVNS
+155 TFGSYTIPLRVNS

-199 ANGDIETISV
+199 ANGDMETISV

-336 DGNLS
+336 DGNS
-341 NVDIQTGNSDVTVTF
+341 YNVNIQTGNSDVTVTF

-415 KLLDEAQFTKGEI
+415 KLLDEAQFTEGEI
-428 VVTGTVATEE
+428 VVTGTVQTGE
-438 VIISTSDGTTGSVT
+438 VKIDTSDGTTESLK
-452 TLMVRGGAAGAKL
+452 TLTVRGSTDGGTL
-465 ENTDGR
+465 ENKNGR
-471 VFTIGTGGT
+471 VFTIGTGGS

-736 MAAAMCEGTAVQIT
+736 TAAAMCEGTAVQIT

-806 DAFKAIEST
+806 DAFNAIEST

-823 PVEITEPT
+823 PVEITKLT
-831 TIFPSSGVTIDIT
+831 TISPSSGVTIDIT
-844 ASGATTVFDVQDG
+844 ASGETTVFEVQDG
-857 GSLTLVGEDSGT
+857 GSLTLGGGDGEVNVSGDPSASSPT
-869 VIIKGDQSVSYENDK
+869 ADGKEI
-884 DYSLINV
+884 SLINI
-891 SGGMMSIGKNTE
+891 SNGGTVTIA
-903 IRDNKAGR
+903 DNANIQNNQAGR
-911 GVTVTDGMLIMTG
+911 GVTVTDGTLIMTG
-924 GSITENGGGKADGG
+924 GSIKGNTGGFRYGS
-938 GVFVS
+938 GVYVS
-943 GPTASFEMSGG
+943 GENAKFEMSGG
-954 EISKNSPKGGGS
+954 EIRGNELKLGKEQD
-966 NRQGGGVCVYGGA
+966 RQGAGVLVCNGA
-979 VFTLS
+979 TFTLS
-984 RDAVIC
+984 DSGKITD
-990 GNSAQDGGAVCVKD
+990 NSGYEGVGVTVS
-1004 GPSEDKKSTFNMKGG
+1004 GSTFNMKGG
-1019 TIRDNNSVGAGA
+1019 EISGNKGEGTSGG
-1031 VYIRAATA
+1031 VYLVSSS
-1039 IMNMTG
+1039 IMNMNDGTIKNNSAKNVGAYLG
-1045 GIITDNTATLSGFAG
+1045 GGGVHIGSGCTFIGSSDPNTTASIIGNTVNGTNVDVYVQDG
-1060 GIYIQNGTFDG
+1060 GIYNPVNVQVGNPQN
-1071 TGAQNASVTG
+1071 
-1081 NTIGG
+1081 
-1086 GKSKDISKT
+1086 
-1095 DSSIYIQG
+1095 
-1103 TVEVG
+1103 
-1108 YGPSITP
+1108 P

>member
-1 MRIIRKTPLAKNR
+1 MRIIRKTPPAKNR

-67 TDGLTNLPAG
+67 TGGLTNLPSG
-77 ADRVITCY
+77 GDRVITYY

-123 CLTLKDSYLQS
+123 RLTLNDSYLQS

-336 DGNLS
+336 DGNSS
-341 NVDIQTGNSDVTVTF
+341 NVNIQTGNSDVTVTF

-415 KLLDEAQFTKGEI
+415 KLLDEAQFTEGEI

-438 VIISTSDGTTGSVT
+438 VIISTLNGTTGSVT

-471 VFTIGTGGT
+471 VFTIGTGGI

-487 TLTGTVTDD
+487 TLTGINDNDT
-496 KGGAVYVDGGT
+496 GGAVYITDDGNVTMGSGSKITRSTASLGGGVYVNGGT
-507 FTMERGSKITG
+507 FTMESGSEITG
-518 SSATDNGGA
+518 S
-527 VYVAGGGEFN
+527 
-537 MNDGS
+537 
-542 KITGSSATDTMSYG
+542 
-556 GAVFIF
+556 
-562 NGTFNMN
+562 
-569 GGVIGGTGDEKN
+569 
-581 TAVCGGGVYV
+581 TASLGGGVYV
-591 FTDGIFNM
+591 STGGTFTMKGGTIQGQGNKKEIYSAKTFTITGKPTITNCTITLEQGAYIDVNGLNASDLSNVQLNLPDDFYTENAVLLENAGTKDICGKFSLGNPPPTGVWWIGPENGNGVLKTIEGTYDESTNTITVPTMPGTKDELQNTVNGSAESGVKVEITGGGTITVDSTVSVPDGADVAIKPASGSSVDITASGKTTVFDVQAGGTLTLGGDDGVVAIIGDPGEQSPVYNDDSPLIKVSGGGTVDIGKNTEIKDNNAGRGVTVSDGGILNM
-599 SGNAQIQGNEAT
+599 TGGTISGNSGYN
-611 GKGTIDGGGGVYVI
+611 GGGGVLIYGK
-625 NGGNF
+625 NSNF
-630 TMSGGTIGG
+630 TMSGGKICDNKLVT
-639 DGENDANTAQYGGG
+639 
-653 VFVSSKGTFNMS
+653 
-665 GTATIKGNN
+665 N
-674 SSTHGGG
+674 SS
-681 VYVGSTGTFTV
+681 
-692 GGTPIITDNTANS
+692 D
-705 NDNNNDNN
+705 
-713 NVYLYSGKTIT
+713 
-724 IGDDFTGGSIGV
+724 
-736 MAAAMCEGTAVQIT
+736 
-750 DKNVNNAASIF
+750 
-761 TSDVE
+761 SD
-766 GYRIEENVNVSSG
+766 
-779 GTAVFLSDT
+779 
-788 ETSYS
+788 
-793 TGGNGGVSLGDFN
+793 
-806 DAFKAIEST
+806 
-815 GGDITVFK
+815 
-823 PVEITEPT
+823 P
-831 TIFPSSGVTIDIT
+831 
-844 ASGATTVFDVQDG
+844 
-857 GSLTLVGEDSGT
+857 
-869 VIIKGDQSVSYENDK
+869 
-884 DYSLINV
+884 
-891 SGGMMSIGKNTE
+891 
-903 IRDNKAGR
+903 
-911 GVTVTDGMLIMTG
+911 
-924 GSITENGGGKADGG
+924 
-938 GVFVS
+938 
-943 GPTASFEMSGG
+943 
-954 EISKNSPKGGGS
+954 
-966 NRQGGGVCVYGGA
+966 RQGGGVCVFAGA

-984 RDAVIC
+984 GNAEIC
-990 GNSAQDGGAVCVKD
+990 DNSAQDGGAVCVKD
-1004 GPSEDKKSTFNMKGG
+1004 GLPDKKSTFNMYGG
-1019 TIRDNNSVGAGA
+1019 TIRDNSSSGVGA

-1039 IMNMTG
+1039 IMYMTG
-1045 GIITDNTATLSGFAG
+1045 GRITNNTATLSGFAG
-1060 GIYIQNGTFDG
+1060 GIYIQDGTFNG

-1081 NTIGG
+1081 NKIGG
-1086 GKSKDISKT
+1086 QNGTNKDISKT
-1095 DSSIYIQG
+1095 ESSTYIPG
-1103 TVEVG
+1103 NVTVGVG
-1108 YGPSITP
+1108 P

>member
-1 MRIIRKTPLAKNR
+1 MGKKNI
-14 KLGISAFVLP
+14 KQYLLFVMA
-24 VLLATVFLLPGC
+24 VYVVVITGC
-36 NMFNKPLSDFLEY
+36 GMFNQSVPGFLEY
-49 WTDVAQISR
+49 WTDVSQVSK

-67 TDGLTNLPAG
+67 TGGLTNLPSG
-77 ADRVITCY
+77 GDRVMTCY

-123 CLTLKDSYLQS
+123 RLTLKDSYLQS

-336 DGNLS
+336 DGNSS
-341 NVDIQTGNSDVTVTF
+341 NVNIQTGNSDVTVTF
-356 KASGTYTLS
+356 NASGTYTLS

-415 KLLDEAQFTKGEI
+415 KLLDEAQFTEGEI

-438 VIISTSDGTTGSVT
+438 VIISTLNGTTGSVT
-452 TLMVRGGAAGAKL
+452 TLVVRGGAAGAKL

-487 TLTGTVTDD
+487 TLTGINDNDT
-496 KGGAVYVDGGT
+496 GGAVYITDGGNV
-507 FTMERGSKITG
+507 TMESGSEITR
-518 SSATDNGGA
+518 S
-527 VYVAGGGEFN
+527 
-537 MNDGS
+537 
-542 KITGSSATDTMSYG
+542 
-556 GAVFIF
+556 
-562 NGTFNMN
+562 
-569 GGVIGGTGDEKN
+569 
-581 TAVCGGGVYV
+581 TASLGGGVYV
-591 FTDGIFNM
+591 
-599 SGNAQIQGNEAT
+599 ST
-611 GKGTIDGGGGVYVI
+611 GGT
-625 NGGNF
+625 F
-630 TMSGGTIGG
+630 TMSGGTIGK
-639 DGENDANTAQYGGG
+639 NDATNGGG
-653 VFVSSKGTFNMS
+653 D
-665 GTATIKGNN
+665 
-674 SSTHGGG
+674 
-681 VYVGSTGTFTV
+681 VYMDGGTFTMK
-692 GGTPIITDNTANS
+692 GGKILGQGSKFLTEIYSANTFAITGNPTITDCTVTLEQGARIDVQGLRTDAALTNLQISPAAYTAGEVLLEHAT
-705 NDNNNDNN
+705 DIAICKKFG
-713 NVYLYSGKTIT
+713 LYSPPADGIWWIGPENGNGVLKTIEGTYDESTKTIT
-724 IGDDFTGGSIGV
+724 VPTMPGSKDELQNTVNGSAESGV
-736 MAAAMCEGTAVQIT
+736 
-750 DKNVNNAASIF
+750 K
-761 TSDVE
+761 
-766 GYRIEENVNVSSG
+766 
-779 GTAVFLSDT
+779 
-788 ETSYS
+788 
-793 TGGNGGVSLGDFN
+793 
-806 DAFKAIEST
+806 
-815 GGDITVFK
+815 
-823 PVEITEPT
+823 VEIT
-831 TIFPSSGVTIDIT
+831 GGGNVTVDST
-844 ASGATTVFDVQDG
+844 VSVPGGADVAIKPGNGNTVNINADGETTVFDVQEG
-857 GSLTLVGEDSGT
+857 GSLTLGGGYGVVNVSGDPNASSPT
-869 VIIKGDQSVSYENDK
+869 ADGKEI
-884 DYSLINV
+884 SLINI
-891 SGGMMSIGKNTE
+891 SRGGTVTIA
-903 IRDNKAGR
+903 DNANIQNNRAGR
-911 GVTVTDGMLIMTG
+911 GVTVADGKLIMTG
-924 GSITENGGGKADGG
+924 GSIKDNTGGYNYGS
-938 GVFVS
+938 GVYVS
-943 GPTASFEMSGG
+943 GQNASFEMSGG
-954 EISKNSPKGGGS
+954 EISGNTLKLNSDS
-966 NRQGGGVCVYGGA
+966 LRQGAGVMVCNGATFTLSNKGKIINNTGYEGVGVCVTA
-979 VFTLS
+979 
-984 RDAVIC
+984 R
-990 GNSAQDGGAVCVKD
+990 
-1004 GPSEDKKSTFNMKGG
+1004 STFNMEGG
-1019 TIRDNNSVGAGA
+1019 EISGNYGTGTSGG
-1031 VYIRAATA
+1031 VYVHGGV
-1039 IMNMTG
+1039 MNMTG
-1045 GIITDNTATLSGFAG
+1045 GVICDNKCEMPGAG
-1060 GIYIQNGTFDG
+1060 GVYIGSTFNGAKDAVNAEIRDNYCSWNGSNGTGKDVYVK
-1071 TGAQNASVTG
+1071 S
-1081 NTIGG
+1081 GG
-1086 GKSKDISKT
+1086 VFE
-1095 DSSIYIQG
+1095 QG
-1103 TVEVG
+1103 TVDVEVG
-1108 YGPSITP
+1108 P